1 MKNNKIFIALILA
14 AASVF
19 AVSAKTDKENKYGN
33 ISNDLD
39 LFNNIVKELNM
50 FYVDTINTTKVTETA
65 INAMLYDIDPYTEYI
80 PERNQEDFF
89 TISTGEYGGMGSYI
103 VQSKN
108 GGVLVSQP
116 FENSPAR

>member
-50 FYVDTINTTKVTETA
+50 F
-65 INAMLYDIDPYTEYI
+65 
-80 PERNQEDFF
+80 
-89 TISTGEYGGMGSYI
+89 
-103 VQSKN
+103 
-108 GGVLVSQP
+108 
-116 FENSPAR
+116 